1 MNIFLILAGLLLILG
16 GANYMTDGSAA
27 LAKRLK
33 VSEFIIGLTIVAVG
47 TSMPE
52 LVVST
57 ISAFKGS
64 GAMAIGNVVGSNIFN
79 TYVIL
84 GMCALFAPVA
94 LTDRNMKRDI
104 PMGILVSII
113 LLLVCLGGT
122 IVRSYGVLMF
132 LIYIAL
138 ILYSINSSKRDVAEV
153 TEADEQIKDMP
164 IWFTLLLIVGGL
176 GALVFGG
183 NIFLKGAIN
192 VAHQFGISDKV
203 IAVTLLAGGTSLPEF
218 AASVVSLVKGKSD
231 IALGNVIGSNIANIL
246 LVLGL
251 TSTIT
256 PLALGSIT
264 LYDILVVVA
273 GSIVLYL
280 AGISMGK
287 QQITK
292 VEGSIMLLIYI
303 SYMWWTLS
311 NAGA

>member
-1 MNIFLILAGLLLILG
+1 
-16 GANYMTDGSAA
+16 MTDGSAA